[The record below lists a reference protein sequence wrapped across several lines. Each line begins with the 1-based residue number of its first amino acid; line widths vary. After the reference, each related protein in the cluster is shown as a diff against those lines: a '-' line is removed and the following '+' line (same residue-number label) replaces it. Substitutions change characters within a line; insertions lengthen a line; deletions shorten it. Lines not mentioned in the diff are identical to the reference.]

1 MGPAD
6 LNHESFFSE
15 WDTIKIRYQNWS
27 SGSTPRTGRESI
39 SKLQFQ
45 TKLGVGQLLFIIRN
59 SLTHDY
65 YGGKYEMAEKAYE
78 TEFYYLGIQPNYGI
92 VTLLK

>member
-1 MGPAD
+1 M
-6 LNHESFFSE
+6 
-15 WDTIKIRYQNWS
+15 
-27 SGSTPRTGRESI
+27 
-39 SKLQFQ
+39 
-45 TKLGVGQLLFIIRN
+45 GVGQLLFIIRN

-78 TEFYYLGIQPNYGI
+78 TEFYYLGFQPNYGI